1 MFKSD
6 EIDKDWGKTWI
17 GAEVVNSETLQIY
30 TSLDIK
36 LYSPNSP
43 KLFTSFTP
51 NHPET
56 PDAQRYFLYIK
67 PENLDNAYLTRRKSI
82 ILFRIQA
89 NHLLTKT

>member
-36 LYSPNSP
+36 LYSIHRFSHLIPQNSSPHSLRIIP
-43 KLFTSFTP
+43 KLQMHSGIF
-51 NHPET
+51 
-56 PDAQRYFLYIK
+56 
-67 PENLDNAYLTRRKSI
+67 SI
-82 ILFRIQA
+82 
-89 NHLLTKT
+89 